1 MKSRDVSSAWNS
13 EYIRSLLDMP
23 LEEFLRSGSY
33 NANADIA
40 FAYDGQTLRAPL
52 VNWVYSNS
60 DGVLEWNLV

>member
-1 MKSRDVSSAWNS
+1 MTGVQTCALP
-13 EYIRSLLDMP
+13 I
-23 LEEFLRSGSY
+23 FRSGSY

-40 FAYDGQTLRAPL
+40 FTYDGQTLRAPL